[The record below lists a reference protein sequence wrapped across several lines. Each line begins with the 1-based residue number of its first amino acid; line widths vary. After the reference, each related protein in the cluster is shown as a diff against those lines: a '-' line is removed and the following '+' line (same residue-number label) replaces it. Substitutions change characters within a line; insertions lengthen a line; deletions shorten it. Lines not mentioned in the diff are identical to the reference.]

1 MVERSI
7 FAGRWFLPRKCKM
20 KHRKSWKQNTAKVGS
35 KTPQKLEVKYRKSL
49 QRNAT
54 NVCNGNRVSFVFY
67 APYSANNIDDYWHFK
82 TQTATNLAVT
92 VFHTSFC

>member
-1 MVERSI
+1 M
-7 FAGRWFLPRKCKM
+7 
-20 KHRKSWKQNTAKVGS
+20 
-35 KTPQKLEVKYRKSL
+35 LEVKYRKSL

-67 APYSANNIDDYWHFK
+67 APYLANNIDDYWYFK
-82 TQTATNLAVT
+82 TKTATNLAVA